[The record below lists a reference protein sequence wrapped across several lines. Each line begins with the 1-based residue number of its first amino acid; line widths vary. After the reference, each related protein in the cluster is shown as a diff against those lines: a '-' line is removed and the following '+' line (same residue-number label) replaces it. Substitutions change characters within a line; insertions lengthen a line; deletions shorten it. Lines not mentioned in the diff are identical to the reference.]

1 MSTICGWQASDTHCG
16 SFSNSVRRRRARRGS
31 RRSSIKCYSAIKGLT
46 ITGRATIA
54 GLAARLIGR
63 HHSTVELVDRLGE
76 AGLVRRG
83 VDAADRR
90 RVIVVLTA
98 KAERILARLSAAH
111 LDELERMS
119 QHFAPCRNCQYRGA
133 SALAASQILVAST
146 GSKGDQRGR
155 PCAVLADPS
164 QCAALMIGV
173 NLRLHRSGRPSGT
186 GGSTSRGHFHGCTI

>member
-1 MSTICGWQASDTHCG
+1 MADVDYLRLAGFRYALRQFLEFSAKAARATGLTSQQHQALL
-16 SFSNSVRRRRARRGS
+16 
-31 RRSSIKCYSAIKGLT
+31 AIKGLT

-119 QHFAPCRNCQYRGA
+119 PAFRAM
-133 SALAASQILVAST
+133 SQLPVSRRVRAGGES
-146 GSKGDQRGR
+146 D
-155 PCAVLADPS
+155 
-164 QCAALMIGV
+164 
-173 NLRLHRSGRPSGT
+173 SGGKY
-186 GGSTSRGHFHGCTI
+186 GE